1 MAGYKNFRLIIG
13 IVTALVLT
21 FNAVMLPAAALEAG
35 SVNETGSVGY
45 IGDDR
50 SALEPAESEFAEK
63 EENTQN
69 DSVEVEED
77 TQGDKKENIPQE
89 GESGQE
95 AGAPSE
101 NAGDA
106 VSTNQGEVREDI
118 RSAGAEEDTQDDK
131 KENIPQEGE
140 SGQEADAPSENAED
154 SAGTNQEEVREDIC
168 PDPDTRVK
176 LWGNW
181 REAAKLPAPTG
192 NRAEDM
198 ASAARALLGYSLRGE
213 DSGAFCWNRL
223 LAEFCL
229 DYAEVSEEAL
239 PRPEEGQD
247 WAELL
252 ESADLFRRDEEAI
265 AAGTLVFLAL
275 DGQDGE
281 GRLSVGIVTEI
292 EEGVLTVVM
301 ADENGMVDSQSVARN
316 DASFVGYCLV
326 EENSGQEADAPSENA
341 GDAVSTNQE
350 KVREDIRPDP
360 DTRVKLWGNW
370 KEAAKLPAPT
380 GDRAE
385 DMASAARALLGNSL
399 RGEDSGAF
407 CWNRLLAE
415 FCLDYAEVSEE
426 ALPRPE
432 EGQDWAELLESAD
445 LFRRDEEAIA
455 AGTLVFLA
463 LDGQDGE
470 GRLSV
475 GIVTEIEEG
484 VLTVVMADENGT
496 VVSQSVARN
505 DASFVGY
512 CSVSERSQMCKAAM
526 RALEMVDGW
535 ALVSS
540 EEELRSALSSPEE
553 NINIKLRDR
562 FSVGNAPLEIPEGKN
577 VTMDLN
583 GKTLTNNS
591 SENSGE
597 SLFKILTGA
606 TLTIED
612 ETQGTEENSVPPV
625 KTTSTGNKYGNTASY
640 ENGTLTYYVTESE
653 VTDSDT
659 GKTTETVYRHEVS
672 VPLVPQEVSVGTLDG
687 NGKGKPIF
695 WMSGDAAK
703 LIIKGGKICNSS
715 KSAIYCNSSDSTVQI
730 DGGYICNNSVN
741 EIGGGA
747 AISAEKPTTIN
758 INGGYIYNNTSHGNG
773 GAITAKI
780 GSTIHITGGC
790 IFENTASFDS
800 PASDGETTY
809 GFGGA
814 IYSEGANVTV
824 SGGYIFSNSARTNAN
839 GGGGAIYAQG
849 GSVAL
854 NGGYLFDNS
863 AKGGYGGAV
872 YMKDGILTVSDSAVL
887 AGNRSVK
894 EGGIKGTGTLDA
906 GGGAVALFGSKDV
919 TIRGGYI
926 TGNESEKTGGGLYC
940 RELSAVTMDGGYVTN
955 NKAQNIVC
963 VGAHTNMDGGGGI
976 RLENNSKLVLN
987 DGYITGNMACSGA
1000 GICVTGKSSDAL
1012 LTMNG
1017 GYICANRNQVS
1028 CGIAGHQKEG
1038 AGISI
1043 REAEA
1048 TVHITR
1054 GYINNNSIAQSEDWG
1069 GGGIFCTEG
1078 AYLYIDKIL
1087 ATNNHAR
1094 GFGGGLAGCPT
1105 GHVFVLGGAAAVFD
1119 NRADGTQLAGAES
1132 NKHADK
1138 DALADT
1144 TFMASGYSD
1153 FFCALGGQ
1161 VQKRMLGGGMENWKG
1176 SCDGRYVNAEDMSG
1190 ERLTAYFRMGL
1201 TANPT
1206 DADKSAA
1213 YKAAADG
1220 QALYMN
1226 GNESYT
1232 HGGAIMC
1239 DGFMFVGDWSEQ
1251 ENITVGST
1259 MDVTAKKAFGQP
1271 QPMNVTYDSGPD
1283 GANDQEGS
1291 ACLFDHDPGTK
1302 WCNTNAEQAREE
1314 ILFHTNEPVKA
1325 IQYSLTMANDHE
1337 SNPGRVPGAWT
1348 LYGSNDNASWIAID
1362 KGDAGDK
1369 NTLLSAKNG
1378 EKVTFSIM
1386 HRGEYQY
1393 YKLVFDTPGAEG
1405 VQFADFE
1412 LYDLTT
1418 SPMGDKQF
1426 AFEVYQFPASY
1437 TAVTETA
1444 LSGPGEVNGNSE
1456 GYEKLFDGNAG
1467 TKWYYK
1473 GADSPAAII
1482 FSTDRAVKALRYSL
1496 TTANDHT
1503 NYAER
1508 IPKAWT
1514 LYGGDSENGE
1524 WTVIAQ
1530 HTENDNCI
1538 QNVGN
1543 QQEVTFDIPNPAS
1556 YQYYKLDF
1564 ESSVST
1570 EIQFSEFKLYTGE
1583 ANTQEP
1589 TLVSTGHN
1597 DAEGNITFSNR
1608 LSFDHAGTYFFG
1620 VVEKKM
1626 EGSIT
1631 SDRHWYKVAVTVGTK
1646 TENITGSSSNR
1657 ITKNTYYIKSIKV
1670 EQFMNTEEHAGT
1682 VTEQGLQLIWEK
1694 EWDVDGLKYINHP
1707 YHLFLSDNKDETGE
1721 AGDSSNKSVAF
1732 VNVQKE
1738 KTVNVTVQKQ
1748 WASYVDANEYY
1759 TYCVTVQLFRK
1770 SIGNEA
1776 AGWETVG
1783 EENVLNRA
1791 GAWKHTWY
1799 ELDKNY
1805 IYSVKEKEVY
1815 YFDGSGNRKV
1825 VSPQSF
1831 TTEYST
1837 DGETWQGTFDGAA
1850 FRPNDSAGSGIIQI
1864 RNTKKYYPMPETGG
1878 VGSDPFTV
1886 GGLAMVVLAA
1896 VMFLMHLRRQKKQP

>member
-1 MAGYKNFRLIIG
+1 MREDI
-13 IVTALVLT
+13 
-21 FNAVMLPAAALEAG
+21 
-35 SVNETGSVGY
+35 
-45 IGDDR
+45 R
-50 SALEPAESEFAEK
+50 SAGA
-63 EENTQN
+63 
-69 DSVEVEED
+69 EED

-89 GESGQE
+89 GKSGQE

-101 NAGDA
+101 NAEDA
-106 VSTNQGEVREDI
+106 V
-118 RSAGAEEDTQDDK
+118 
-131 KENIPQEGE
+131 
-140 SGQEADAPSENAED
+140 
-154 SAGTNQEEVREDIC
+154 GTNQEEVRENIR

-176 LWGNW
+176 LWGDW
-181 REAAKLPAPTG
+181 REAARLPAPTG
-192 NRAEDM
+192 DRAEDM

-301 ADENGMVDSQSVARN
+301 ADENGMV
-316 DASFVGYCLV
+316 
-326 EENSGQEADAPSENA
+326 
-341 GDAVSTNQE
+341 
-350 KVREDIRPDP
+350 
-360 DTRVKLWGNW
+360 
-370 KEAAKLPAPT
+370 
-380 GDRAE
+380 
-385 DMASAARALLGNSL
+385 
-399 RGEDSGAF
+399 
-407 CWNRLLAE
+407 
-415 FCLDYAEVSEE
+415 
-426 ALPRPE
+426 
-432 EGQDWAELLESAD
+432 
-445 LFRRDEEAIA
+445 
-455 AGTLVFLA
+455 
-463 LDGQDGE
+463 
-470 GRLSV
+470 
-475 GIVTEIEEG
+475 
-484 VLTVVMADENGT
+484 
-496 VVSQSVARN
+496 VSQSVARN

-512 CSVSERSQMCKAAM
+512 CSVSERSQMCEAAI
-526 RALEMVDGW
+526 RALEMFDGW
-535 ALVSS
+535 ALVSR
-540 EEELRSALSSPEE
+540 EDELRSALSSSEE
-553 NINIKLRDR
+553 NIKIKLCDS
-562 FSVGNAPLEIPEGKN
+562 FSVVNAPLEIPEGKT

-583 GKTLTNNS
+583 GQTLTNNS
-591 SENSGE
+591 SENSEE
-597 SLFKILTGA
+597 SLFKILRGV

-612 ETQGTEENSVPPV
+612 GTQDIKENSVDPV
-625 KTTSTGNKYGNTASY
+625 ITASTGNKYGNTASY
-640 ENGTLTYYVTESE
+640 ENGTLTYYVTKSE
-653 VTDSDT
+653 VTDSNT
-659 GKTTETVYRHEVS
+659 GETTETVDQYKVH
-672 VPLVPQEVSVGTLDG
+672 VPLVQEVSVGTLDE
-687 NGKGKPIF
+687 NKIGKSIF

-715 KSAIYCNSSDSTVQI
+715 KSAIYCDSSGSTVQI
-730 DGGYICNNSVN
+730 DGGYICSNSVN

-747 AISAEKPTTIN
+747 AISAEQPTTIN

-773 GAITAKI
+773 GAITAKS

-800 PASDGETTY
+800 PASDGKTTY

-814 IYSEGANVTV
+814 IYSEGADVTV
-824 SGGYIFSNSARTNAN
+824 SGGYIFSNSAKTNAN

-863 AKGGYGGAV
+863 ANGGYGGAV
-872 YMKDGILTVSDSAVL
+872 YMKDGTLTVSGSAVL

-894 EGGIKGTGTLDA
+894 KGSIEGTGTLDA
-906 GGGAVALFGSKDV
+906 GGGAVALFGSSV
-919 TIRGGYI
+919 TISGGYI

-963 VGAHTNMDGGGGI
+963 EGAHSNWDGGGGI
-976 RLENNSKLVLN
+976 RLENNSKLALN

-1017 GYICANRNQVS
+1017 GYICANRNEAS

-1043 REAEA
+1043 HEAGA
-1048 TVHITR
+1048 TVHITS

-1105 GHVFVLGGAAAVFD
+1105 GHVFVLGSAAAVFD
-1119 NRADGTQLAGAES
+1119 NRANGTQLAGAGS
-1132 NKHADK
+1132 TKHADQ
-1138 DALADT
+1138 DALTDT
-1144 TFMASGYSD
+1144 TFMESGYSD

-1176 SCDGRYVNAEDMSG
+1176 SCDGRYVNAEDMSDDW
-1190 ERLTAYFRMGL
+1190 LTAYFRMGL

-1206 DADKSAA
+1206 DADKSTA
-1213 YKAAADG
+1213 YKAATDG
-1220 QALYMN
+1220 QALYIN

-1232 HGGAIMC
+1232 HGGAVMC
-1239 DGFMFVGDWSEQ
+1239 NGFMFVGDWSNQ

-1259 MDVTAKKAFGQP
+1259 MDVTAKKAFGLP
-1271 QPMNVTYDSGPD
+1271 QSINVIYDSGPD
-1283 GANDQEGS
+1283 GANPQEGS
-1291 ACLFDHDPGTK
+1291 SCLFDHNPNTK
-1302 WCNTNAEQAREE
+1302 WCNTNVEQARKE
-1314 ILFHTNEPVKA
+1314 ILFCTKEPVKA

-1337 SNPGRVPGAWT
+1337 NNPNRVPGAWT
-1348 LYGSNDNASWIAID
+1348 LYGSNDNASWTAID

-1369 NTLLSAKNG
+1369 DTLVRAKNG

-1386 HRGEYQY
+1386 HRGEYKY
-1393 YKLVFDTPGAEG
+1393 YKLVFDTPGADG

-1412 LYDLTT
+1412 LYNLTP
-1418 SPMGDKQF
+1418 SSMGDKQF
-1426 AFEVYQFPASY
+1426 AFEVYQFPAFY
-1437 TAVTETA
+1437 TAVPETA
-1444 LSGPGEVNGNSE
+1444 IFGPDEVNDNSE
-1456 GYEKLFDGNAG
+1456 GYENLFDGNTG
-1467 TKWYYK
+1467 TKWYYE
-1473 GADSPAAII
+1473 GSASPDAII
-1482 FSTDRAVKALRYSL
+1482 FRTDRAVKALRYSL

-1503 NYAER
+1503 SYADR

-1514 LYGGDSENGE
+1514 LYGGDSKDGT

-1530 HTENDNCI
+1530 HAEDDNCI
-1538 QNVGN
+1538 KKAGN
-1543 QQEVTFDIPNPAS
+1543 EQEVTFDIPDPAS
-1556 YQYYKLDF
+1556 YQYYKLVF
-1564 ESSVST
+1564 VSSESSK
-1570 EIQFSEFKLYTGE
+1570 IQFSEFKLYTGE
-1583 ANTQEP
+1583 ANTQNA

-1597 DAEGNITFSNR
+1597 DAAGNITFSNR

-1646 TENITGSSSNR
+1646 TEDITGSSLNR

-1682 VTEQGLQLIWEK
+1682 VTEQDLQLIWEK

-1748 WASYVDANEYY
+1748 WASYVDANEYN
-1759 TYCVTVQLFRK
+1759 TYCVTVQLFKK
-1770 SIGNEA
+1770 SIENEDA
-1776 AGWETVG
+1776 KWEAVG
-1783 EENVLNRA
+1783 KENVLNRA

-1837 DGETWQGTFDGAA
+1837 DGETWQETSDGAA
-1850 FRPNDSAGSGIIQI
+1850 FRPNDSAGSGNIQI
-1864 RNTKKYYPMPETGG
+1864 RNTKKYYLMPETGG
-1878 VGSDPFTV
+1878 VGTTIFYVLGSI
-1886 GGLAMVVLAA
+1886 LALGAA
-1896 VMFLMHLRRQKKQP
+1896 VLLIAKKRMNGQDR

>member
-1 MAGYKNFRLIIG
+1 MAGYKNFRLIIV
-13 IVTALVLT
+13 IVTTLALT
-21 FNAVMLPAAALEAG
+21 FNAVILPAAALEVG
-35 SVNETGSVGY
+35 SVNETGSVKY
-45 IGDDR
+45 IEDDR

-63 EENTQN
+63 EENTQD
-69 DSVEVEED
+69 DSV
-77 TQGDKKENIPQE
+77 
-89 GESGQE
+89 
-95 AGAPSE
+95 
-101 NAGDA
+101 
-106 VSTNQGEVREDI
+106 
-118 RSAGAEEDTQDDK
+118 GAEEDTQDDK

-140 SGQEADAPSENAED
+140 SGQEADAPSENA
-154 SAGTNQEEVREDIC
+154 
-168 PDPDTRVK
+168 
-176 LWGNW
+176 
-181 REAAKLPAPTG
+181 
-192 NRAEDM
+192 
-198 ASAARALLGYSLRGE
+198 
-213 DSGAFCWNRL
+213 
-223 LAEFCL
+223 
-229 DYAEVSEEAL
+229 
-239 PRPEEGQD
+239 
-247 WAELL
+247 
-252 ESADLFRRDEEAI
+252 
-265 AAGTLVFLAL
+265 
-275 DGQDGE
+275 
-281 GRLSVGIVTEI
+281 
-292 EEGVLTVVM
+292 
-301 ADENGMVDSQSVARN
+301 
-316 DASFVGYCLV
+316 
-326 EENSGQEADAPSENA
+326 

-350 KVREDIRPDP
+350 
-360 DTRVKLWGNW
+360 
-370 KEAAKLPAPT
+370 
-380 GDRAE
+380 
-385 DMASAARALLGNSL
+385 
-399 RGEDSGAF
+399 
-407 CWNRLLAE
+407 
-415 FCLDYAEVSEE
+415 EV
-426 ALPRPE
+426 
-432 EGQDWAELLESAD
+432 
-445 LFRRDEEAIA
+445 
-455 AGTLVFLA
+455 
-463 LDGQDGE
+463 
-470 GRLSV
+470 
-475 GIVTEIEEG
+475 
-484 VLTVVMADENGT
+484 
-496 VVSQSVARN
+496 

-512 CSVSERSQMCKAAM
+512 CSVSERSQMYEAAM
-526 RALEMVDGW
+526 PALEMVDGW

-540 EEELRSALSSPEE
+540 EEGLRSALCSSEE
-553 NINIKLRDR
+553 TIKIKLRDS
-562 FSVGNAPLEIPEGKN
+562 FSVANAPLEIPENKN
-577 VTMDLN
+577 VTMNLN

-612 ETQGTEENSVPPV
+612 GTQDIEENSAPPV
-625 KTTSTGNKYGNTASY
+625 KTTSTGDKYGNTASY
-640 ENGTLTYYVTESE
+640 KNGTLTYYVTESK
-653 VTDSDT
+653 VTDSNT
-659 GKTTETVYRHEVS
+659 GKTTETVYQYEVP
-672 VPLVPQEVSVGTLDG
+672 VPSVPQEVSVGAVGTLDG

-695 WMSGDAAK
+695 WMSGDAAH

-715 KSAIYCNSSDSTVQI
+715 KSAIYCDSSNSTVQI
-730 DGGYICNNSVN
+730 DGGYICSNSVN

-773 GAITAKI
+773 GAITAKS
-780 GSTIHITGGC
+780 GSTIRITGGC

-800 PASDGETTY
+800 PASDGKTTY

-824 SGGYIFSNSARTNAN
+824 SGGYIFSNSAKTNAN

-863 AKGGYGGAV
+863 ANGGYGGAV
-872 YMKDGILTVSDSAVL
+872 YMKDGALTVSGSAVL

-894 EGGIKGTGTLDA
+894 KDGIAGTGTLDA

-919 TIRGGYI
+919 AIRGGYI

-940 RELSAVTMDGGYVTN
+940 RELSAVTMDSGYVTN
-955 NKAQNIVC
+955 NKAQNFGC
-963 VGAHTNMDGGGGI
+963 DAHINMDGGGGI
-976 RLENNSKLVLN
+976 RLENKSKLVLN

-1017 GYICANRNQVS
+1017 GYICANRNEVS
-1028 CGIAGHQKEG
+1028 CGKAEHQKEG

-1043 REAEA
+1043 REAGA

-1105 GHVFVLGGAAAVFD
+1105 GHVFVLGSAAAVFD

-1132 NKHADK
+1132 TKHADK

-1161 VQKRMLGGGMENWKG
+1161 VQKSMLGGGKENWKG

-1190 ERLTAYFRMGL
+1190 DWLTAYFRMGL
-1201 TANPT
+1201 TANPS

-1213 YKAAADG
+1213 YEAAAAAG

-1232 HGGAIMC
+1232 HGGAVMC
-1239 DGFMFVGDWSEQ
+1239 NGFMFVGDWSDQ
-1251 ENITVGST
+1251 KNITVGST

-1271 QPMNVTYDSGPD
+1271 QLINVTYDGGPG
-1283 GANDQEGS
+1283 GANPQEGS
-1291 ACLFDHDPGTK
+1291 SCLFDHNPDTK
-1302 WCNTNAEQAREE
+1302 WCNTNAGQARKE
-1314 ILFHTNEPVKA
+1314 IFFHTNEPVKA

-1337 SNPGRVPGAWT
+1337 SNLDRVPGAWT
-1348 LYGSNDNASWIAID
+1348 LYGSNDNTSWTAID

-1369 NTLLSAKNG
+1369 KTLVSAKNR

-1393 YKLVFDTPGAEG
+1393 YKLVFDKPGKEG

-1412 LYDLTT
+1412 LYDLTP

-1437 TAVTETA
+1437 TAVTENA
-1444 LSGPGEVNGNSE
+1444 ISGPSGVNGNNE
-1456 GYEKLFDGNAG
+1456 GYKNLFDGNTG

-1473 GADSPAAII
+1473 GAASPAAII
-1482 FSTDRAVKALRYSL
+1482 FRTDRAVKALRYSL

-1514 LYGGDSENGE
+1514 LYGGDSENGK

-1530 HTENDNCI
+1530 HTEDDNCI
-1538 QNVGN
+1538 KNVGN
-1543 QQEVTFDIPNPAS
+1543 EREVTFDIPDPAS
-1556 YQYYKLDF
+1556 YQYYKLVF

-1620 VVEKKM
+1620 VVEKEM

-1646 TENITGSSSNR
+1646 TEDITGSYSNR

-1670 EQFMNTEEHAGT
+1670 EQFMNTEGHAGM
-1682 VTEQGLQLIWEK
+1682 VKEQVSQLIWEN
-1694 EWDVDGLKYINHP
+1694 EWNVDGLKYINHP

-1748 WASYVDANEYY
+1748 WASYVDANEYNN
-1759 TYCVTVQLFRK
+1759 YCVTVQLFRK
-1770 SIGNEA
+1770 NIEDEA
-1776 AGWETVG
+1776 AKWEPVG
-1783 EENVLNRA
+1783 KENVLNRA

-1799 ELDKNY
+1799 ELGKNY
-1805 IYSVKEKEVY
+1805 IYSVRETEVY
-1815 YFDGSGNRKV
+1815 YFDGSGNRID

-1837 DGETWQGTFDGAA
+1837 DGKTWQKTSDGAA
-1850 FRPNDSAGSGIIQI
+1850 FRPNDSAESGIIQI

-1878 VGSDPFTV
+1878 TGTAIFVTLGA
-1886 GGLAMVVLAA
+1886 LAVICAGV
-1896 VMFLMHLRRQKKQP
+1896 FLVTNKRRSKESF

>member
-21 FNAVMLPAAALEAG
+21 FDAVILPAAALEAG
-35 SVNETGSVGY
+35 SVNETGAVEY
-45 IGDDR
+45 IEDDR

-69 DSVEVEED
+69 DSVGAEED
-77 TQGDKKENIPQE
+77 TQDD
-89 GESGQE
+89 S
-95 AGAPSE
+95 
-101 NAGDA
+101 
-106 VSTNQGEVREDI
+106 V
-118 RSAGAEEDTQDDK
+118 GAEEDTQDDK

-140 SGQEADAPSENAED
+140 SGQETDAPSENAGD
-154 SAGTNQEEVREDIC
+154 AASTNQEEAREDIR
-168 PDPDTRVK
+168 PDPDTPVK
-176 LWGNW
+176 LWGDW

-192 NRAEDM
+192 DRAEDM

-301 ADENGMVDSQSVARN
+301 ADENGMV
-316 DASFVGYCLV
+316 
-326 EENSGQEADAPSENA
+326 
-341 GDAVSTNQE
+341 
-350 KVREDIRPDP
+350 
-360 DTRVKLWGNW
+360 
-370 KEAAKLPAPT
+370 
-380 GDRAE
+380 
-385 DMASAARALLGNSL
+385 
-399 RGEDSGAF
+399 
-407 CWNRLLAE
+407 
-415 FCLDYAEVSEE
+415 
-426 ALPRPE
+426 
-432 EGQDWAELLESAD
+432 
-445 LFRRDEEAIA
+445 
-455 AGTLVFLA
+455 
-463 LDGQDGE
+463 
-470 GRLSV
+470 
-475 GIVTEIEEG
+475 
-484 VLTVVMADENGT
+484 
-496 VVSQSVARN
+496 VSQSVARN
-505 DASFVGY
+505 NASFVGY
-512 CSVSERSQMCKAAM
+512 CSVSERSQMCEAAM
-526 RALEMVDGW
+526 LAVDGW
-535 ALVSS
+535 APVSS
-540 EEELRSALSSPEE
+540 EEELRRALSSSEK
-553 NINIKLRDR
+553 NIKIILRGS
-562 FSVGNAPLEIPEGKN
+562 FSVVSAPLEIPENKN

-591 SENSGE
+591 SENSEG

-612 ETQGTEENSVPPV
+612 GTQGIEENSAAPV

-640 ENGTLTYYVTESE
+640 KDGTLTYYVTESQ

-659 GKTTETVYRHEVS
+659 GKTTETVYKYEVS
-672 VPLVPQEVSVGTLDG
+672 VPSVPQEVSVGTLDG
-687 NGKGKPIF
+687 NGKEKPIF
-695 WMSGDAAK
+695 WMSGDAAN

-715 KSAIYCNSSDSTVQI
+715 KSAIYCDSSDSTVQI
-730 DGGYICNNSVN
+730 DGGYICGNSVN

-747 AISAEKPTTIN
+747 AISAKKGTTIH
-758 INGGYIYNNTSHGNG
+758 INGGYIYNNTSQGN
-773 GAITAKI
+773 
-780 GSTIHITGGC
+780 
-790 IFENTASFDS
+790 
-800 PASDGETTY
+800 
-809 GFGGA
+809 GGA
-814 IYSEGANVTV
+814 IYSEGADVTV
-824 SGGYIFSNSARTNAN
+824 SGGYIFSNSARTNSE

-849 GSVAL
+849 GSVTL

-863 AKGGYGGAV
+863 ANGGYGGAV
-872 YMKDGILTVSDSAVL
+872 YMKDGTLTVSDPAVL

-894 EGGIKGTGTLDA
+894 EGGMEGTGTLDA
-906 GGGAVALFGSKDV
+906 GGGAVALFGSTHV
-919 TIRGGYI
+919 TISGGYI

-940 RELSAVTMDGGYVTN
+940 RESSAVTMDGGYVTN

-963 VGAHTNMDGGGGI
+963 EGAHTNEDGGGGI
-976 RLENNSKLVLN
+976 RLEDKSNLVLN
-987 DGYITGNMACSGA
+987 DGYITGNMAGSGA
-1000 GICVTGKSSDAL
+1000 GICVKGNSSNAM

-1028 CGIAGHQKEG
+1028 CGIAGHQQEG

-1043 REAEA
+1043 RKDGAI
-1048 TVHITR
+1048 VRITS

-1078 AYLYIDKIL
+1078 AYLYIEMIL

-1119 NRADGTQLAGAES
+1119 NRADGTQLAGAGS
-1132 NKHADK
+1132 TKHADK

-1144 TFMASGYSD
+1144 TFMESGYSD

-1161 VQKRMLGGGMENWKG
+1161 VQTKMLGGGMENWKG
-1176 SCDGRYVNAEDMSG
+1176 SCDGRYVNAEGMSDG
-1190 ERLTAYFRMGL
+1190 WLTAYFRMGL
-1201 TANPT
+1201 TANPS

-1213 YKAAADG
+1213 YEAAAAG
-1220 QALYMN
+1220 QALYIN

-1271 QPMNVTYDSGPD
+1271 RPIDVIYDGGPT
-1283 GANDQEGS
+1283 GANAQEGS
-1291 ACLFDHDPGTK
+1291 SRLFDHKPDTK
-1302 WCNTNAEQAREE
+1302 WCNTNVEQARGE
-1314 ILFHTNEPVKA
+1314 IVFHTKEPVKA

-1337 SNPGRVPGAWT
+1337 RNPNRVPGAWT
-1348 LYGSNDNASWIAID
+1348 LYGSKDNASWTAID

-1393 YKLVFDTPGAEG
+1393 YKLVFDTPGEGG

-1418 SPMGDKQF
+1418 LSMGDKQF

-1444 LSGPGEVNGNSE
+1444 ISGPEEVNGNNE
-1456 GYEKLFDGNAG
+1456 GYEKLFDGNTG
-1467 TKWYYK
+1467 TKWYYE
-1473 GADSPAAII
+1473 GTDSPAAII

-1503 NYAER
+1503 NYPDR

-1514 LYGGDSENGE
+1514 LYGGDSKDGA
-1524 WTVIAQ
+1524 WIVIAQ
-1530 HTENDNCI
+1530 HTEDDNRI
-1538 QNVGN
+1538 QNAGN
-1543 QQEVTFDIPNPAS
+1543 QQEVTFDIPDPAS

-1564 ESSVST
+1564 VSPVTT

-1583 ANTQEP
+1583 ADTQEA

-1597 DAEGNITFSNR
+1597 DAAGNITFSNR

-1620 VVEKKM
+1620 VVEKGM

-1631 SDRHWYKVAVTVGTK
+1631 SDRHWYKVAVTVGTR
-1646 TENITGSSSNR
+1646 TENITGSNS
-1657 ITKNTYYIKSIKV
+1657 TKNTYYIKSIKV
-1670 EQFMNTEEHAGT
+1670 EQFMNTEGHAGM
-1682 VTEQGLQLIWEK
+1682 VEEQGLQLIWGK
-1694 EWDVDGLKYINHP
+1694 EWVVDGLNYINHP
-1707 YHLFLSDNKDETGE
+1707 YHLFLSDNKNETGE
-1721 AGDSSNKSVAF
+1721 AGDSSNQSVAF

-1738 KTVNVTVQKQ
+1738 KTVNVVNVTVQKQ

-1783 EENVLNRA
+1783 EKNVLNRA

-1805 IYSVKEKEVY
+1805 IYSVQEKEVY

-1837 DGETWQGTFDGAA
+1837 GGETWQETFDGAT
-1850 FRPNDSAGSGIIQI
+1850 FRPNDSAGSGSIQI

-1878 VGSDPFTV
+1878 VGSDPFTA

-1896 VMFLMHLRRQKKQP
+1896 VMFLMHLRRQKKQA

>member
-21 FNAVMLPAAALEAG
+21 FNAVMLPAAALETG
-35 SVNETGSVGY
+35 SVNETGSVEY
-45 IGDDR
+45 IEDDR

-69 DSVEVEED
+69 DSVGAEED

-106 VSTNQGEVREDI
+106 VSTNQEKVREDI
-118 RSAGAEEDTQDDK
+118 R
-131 KENIPQEGE
+131 
-140 SGQEADAPSENAED
+140 
-154 SAGTNQEEVREDIC
+154 

-192 NRAEDM
+192 DRAEDM

-229 DYAEVSEEAL
+229 DYAEVSKEAL

-247 WAELL
+247 WAKLL
-252 ESADLFRRDEEAI
+252 ESANLFRRDEEAI

-281 GRLSVGIVTEI
+281 DRLSVGIVTEI

-301 ADENGMVDSQSVARN
+301 ADENGTVVSQSVARN

-326 EENSGQEADAPSENA
+326 EENSGKEADAPSENA

-370 KEAAKLPAPT
+370 REAAKLPAPT

-385 DMASAARALLGNSL
+385 DMASAARALLGYSL

-415 FCLDYAEVSEE
+415 FCLDYAEVSKE

-432 EGQDWAELLESAD
+432 EGQDWAKLLESAN

-470 GRLSV
+470 DRLSV

-512 CSVSERSQMCKAAM
+512 CSVSERSQMCEAAM
-526 RALEMVDGW
+526 FALEMVNGW
-535 ALVSS
+535 AQVSS
-540 EEELRSALSSPEE
+540 EEGLRSALSSSEE
-553 NINIKLRDR
+553 NINIKLRDN
-562 FSVGNAPLEIPEGKN
+562 FSVGNAPLEIPNGKN

-591 SENSGE
+591 SENSEG

-612 ETQGTEENSVPPV
+612 GTQDTEENSAPPV

-640 ENGTLTYYVTESE
+640 ENGTLTYYVTESK
-653 VTDSDT
+653 VTDLNT
-659 GKTTETVYRHEVS
+659 GKTTETVYQYEVP
-672 VPLVPQEVSVGTLDG
+672 VPTVPQEVSVGTLDG
-687 NGKGKPIF
+687 NGKGKSIF

-715 KSAIYCNSSDSTVQI
+715 KSAIYCDSSNSTVQI
-730 DGGYICNNSVN
+730 DGGYICGNSVN

-747 AISAEKPTTIN
+747 AISAEKPTTIH

-773 GAITAKI
+773 GAITAKS
-780 GSTIHITGGC
+780 GSTICITGGC

-824 SGGYIFSNSARTNAN
+824 SGGYIFSNSAKTNAN

-849 GSVAL
+849 GSVVL

-863 AKGGYGGAV
+863 ANGGYGGAV
-872 YMKDGILTVSDSAVL
+872 YMKDGTLTVSDPAVL

-894 EGGIKGTGTLDA
+894 KDGIAGTGTLDA
-906 GGGAVALFGSKDV
+906 GGGAVALFGCKGV

-940 RELSAVTMDGGYVTN
+940 RESSAVTMNGGYVTN
-955 NKAQNIVC
+955 NRAQNIVC
-963 VGAHTNMDGGGGI
+963 EGAHINMDGGGGI
-976 RLENNSKLVLN
+976 RLEDKSKLVLN

-1028 CGIAGHQKEG
+1028 CGIPGHQKEG

-1043 REAEA
+1043 REAGA

-1161 VQKRMLGGGMENWKG
+1161 VQKSMLGGGMENWKG

-1190 ERLTAYFRMGL
+1190 DWLTAYFRMGL
-1201 TANPT
+1201 TANPS
-1206 DADKSAA
+1206 DADKSTA
-1213 YKAAADG
+1213 YKAAAAAG

-1259 MDVTAKKAFGQP
+1259 MDVTAKKAFGEP
-1271 QPMNVTYDSGPD
+1271 RSMNVTYDSGPD
-1283 GANDQEGS
+1283 GANDHEGS
-1291 ACLFDHDPGTK
+1291 ACLFDHNPDTK
-1302 WCNTNAEQAREE
+1302 WCNTNAEQAHEG
-1314 ILFHTNEPVKA
+1314 IFFHTEEPVKA

-1337 SNPGRVPGAWT
+1337 TNPDRVPDAWT
-1348 LYGSNDNASWIAID
+1348 LYGSNDNTSWTAID
-1362 KGDAGDK
+1362 KGDAGDQ
-1369 NTLLSAKNG
+1369 NTLLRAKNR

-1386 HRGEYQY
+1386 HRGEYQH
-1393 YKLVFDTPGAEG
+1393 YKLVFDTPGAKG

-1444 LSGPGEVNGNSE
+1444 ISGPKEVNSNSE
-1456 GYEKLFDGNAG
+1456 GYEKLFDGNTG
-1467 TKWYYK
+1467 TKWYYE
-1473 GADSPAAII
+1473 GSASPDAII

-1503 NYAER
+1503 SYAER

-1514 LYGGDSENGE
+1514 LYGGDSVNGT
-1524 WTVIAQ
+1524 WTEIAQ

-1538 QNVGN
+1538 QNAGN

-1556 YQYYKLDF
+1556 YQYYKLVF

-1570 EIQFSEFKLYTGE
+1570 EIQFSEFKLYTGG
-1583 ANTQEP
+1583 ANTQKP

-1620 VVEKKM
+1620 VIEKKM

-1646 TENITGSSSNR
+1646 TEDITGSSSNR

-1721 AGDSSNKSVAF
+1721 AGDSSNESVAF

-1738 KTVNVTVQKQ
+1738 KTVNVTVEKQ

-1759 TYCVTVQLFRK
+1759 TYCVTVQLFK
-1770 SIGNEA
+1770 KNNEA
-1776 AGWETVG
+1776 AEWETVG
-1783 EENVLNRA
+1783 EKNVLNRA

-1805 IYSVKEKEVY
+1805 IYSVKETEVY
-1815 YFDGSGNRKV
+1815 YFDGSGTRKD

-1837 DGETWQGTFDGAA
+1837 DGKTWQGTFDGAA
-1850 FRPNDSAGSGIIQI
+1850 FRPNDSAGSGTIQI

-1896 VMFLMHLRRQKKQP
+1896 VMFLMHLRRQKKQA

>member
-1 MAGYKNFRLIIG
+1 MARYKIFRLIIG
-13 IVTALVLT
+13 IVMALVLT
-21 FNAVMLPAAALEAG
+21 FNAVVLPVAALEGG
-35 SVNETGSVGY
+35 SVNETGSVEY
-45 IGDDR
+45 IEGDR

-69 DSVEVEED
+69 DSVGTEED
-77 TQGDKKENIPQE
+77 TQG
-89 GESGQE
+89 
-95 AGAPSE
+95 
-101 NAGDA
+101 
-106 VSTNQGEVREDI
+106 
-118 RSAGAEEDTQDDK
+118 DK

-154 SAGTNQEEVREDIC
+154 AVGTNQEEAQEDTLS
-168 PDPDTRVK
+168 DTDTRVK
-176 LWGNW
+176 LWEDW

-192 NRAEDM
+192 DRAEDM

-229 DYAEVSEEAL
+229 DYAEVSEEVL

-252 ESADLFRRDEEAI
+252 KSADLFRRDEEAI

-275 DGQDGE
+275 DGQ
-281 GRLSVGIVTEI
+281 
-292 EEGVLTVVM
+292 
-301 ADENGMVDSQSVARN
+301 N
-316 DASFVGYCLV
+316 
-326 EENSGQEADAPSENA
+326 
-341 GDAVSTNQE
+341 
-350 KVREDIRPDP
+350 
-360 DTRVKLWGNW
+360 
-370 KEAAKLPAPT
+370 
-380 GDRAE
+380 
-385 DMASAARALLGNSL
+385 
-399 RGEDSGAF
+399 
-407 CWNRLLAE
+407 
-415 FCLDYAEVSEE
+415 
-426 ALPRPE
+426 
-432 EGQDWAELLESAD
+432 
-445 LFRRDEEAIA
+445 
-455 AGTLVFLA
+455 
-463 LDGQDGE
+463 GE

-496 VVSQSVARN
+496 VVSQSVPRN

-512 CSVSERSQMCKAAM
+512 GLVEENSEEAAM
-526 RALEMVDGW
+526 LASEMVNGW
-535 ALVSS
+535 AQVSS
-540 EEELRSALSSPEE
+540 EEELRSALSSSEE
-553 NINIKLRDR
+553 NIKIKLCGS
-562 FSVGNAPLEIPEGKN
+562 FSVVSAPLEIPEGKN

-591 SENSGE
+591 SENSAE
-597 SLFKILTGA
+597 SLFKILKGV
-606 TLTIED
+606 TLTIQD
-612 ETQGTEENSVPPV
+612 GTQDIEENSAAPV

-640 ENGTLTYYVTESE
+640 KDGTLTYYVTDST
-653 VTDSDT
+653 VTDSNT
-659 GKTTETVYRHEVS
+659 GKTTETVYQYEVP
-672 VPLVPQEVSVGTLDG
+672 VPSVPQEVSVGTLDG
-687 NGKGKPIF
+687 NGIEKSIF
-695 WMSGDAAK
+695 WMPPEAEEAH
-703 LIIKGGKICNSS
+703 LIIKGGKICNSG
-715 KSAIYCNSSDSTVQI
+715 KTAIYCNSPNSTVQI
-730 DGGYICNNSVN
+730 YGGYICDNSVN
-741 EIGGGA
+741 EIAGGA
-747 AISAEKPTTIN
+747 AIIAKQPTTIN
-758 INGGYIYNNTSHGNG
+758 INGGYIYNNTSHRNG
-773 GAITAKI
+773 GAIAAGA
-780 GSTIHITGGC
+780 GSTIKITGGC
-790 IFENTASFDS
+790 IFGNTAFFDL

-809 GFGGA
+809 GLGGA

-824 SGGYIFSNSARTNAN
+824 SGGYIFSNSASTNSQ

-854 NGGYLFDNS
+854 NGGYLFNNS
-863 AKGGYGGAV
+863 ANGGYGGAV
-872 YMKDGILTVSDSAVL
+872 YMKDGTLTVSGSAVL

-894 EGGIKGTGTLDA
+894 EGGIAGTGTLDA
-906 GGGAVALFGSKDV
+906 GGGAVALFGTTRA
-919 TIRGGYI
+919 TISGGYI

-940 RELSAVTMDGGYVTN
+940 RDSSEVTMNSGYVTN
-955 NKAQNIVC
+955 NKAQNGVC
-963 VGAHTNMDGGGGI
+963 EVAHINEDGGGGI
-976 RLENNSKLVLN
+976 RLEDESNLTLN
-987 DGYITGNMACSGA
+987 GGYITGNMAGSGA
-1000 GICVTGKSSDAL
+1000 GICVKGQRSNAT

-1017 GYICANRNQVS
+1017 GYICANRNQVP
-1028 CGIAGHQKEG
+1028 CGIARHQQEG

-1043 REAEA
+1043 REVGAI
-1048 TVHITR
+1048 VQINS

-1078 AYLYIDKIL
+1078 AYLYIDMIL

-1119 NRADGTQLAGAES
+1119 NRADGTQLAGAGS
-1132 NKHADK
+1132 TKHADK

-1161 VQKRMLGGGMENWKG
+1161 VQKIMLGSGMENWKG
-1176 SCDGRYVNAEDMSG
+1176 SCDGRYVNAEDMSDDW
-1190 ERLTAYFRMGL
+1190 LTAYFRMGL
-1201 TANPT
+1201 TANPS

-1220 QALYMN
+1220 QALYIN

-1232 HGGAIMC
+1232 HGGAVMC
-1239 DGFMFVGDWSEQ
+1239 NGFMFVGDWSNQ

-1271 QPMNVTYDSGPD
+1271 HPIHVIYEKGPT

-1291 ACLFDHDPGTK
+1291 AYLFDHNPDTK
-1302 WCNTNAEQAREE
+1302 WCNTNVEQACEG
-1314 ILFHTNEPVKA
+1314 ILFHTEEPVKA

-1337 SNPGRVPGAWT
+1337 GNLNRVPSAWT
-1348 LYGSNDNASWIAID
+1348 LYGSNDNASWTAID
-1362 KGDAGDK
+1362 KGDAGDQ
-1369 NTLLSAKNG
+1369 NTLRSAKNG
-1378 EKVTFSIM
+1378 EKVTFSII
-1386 HRGEYQY
+1386 HRGKYQY
-1393 YKLVFDTPGAEG
+1393 YKLVFDTPGTDG

-1418 SPMGDKQF
+1418 LSMGDKQF

-1444 LSGPGEVNGNSE
+1444 ISGPGEVNSNSE
-1456 GYEKLFDGNAG
+1456 GYKNLFDGKTG
-1467 TKWYYK
+1467 TKWYYQ
-1473 GADSPAAII
+1473 GTVSPAAII
-1482 FSTDRAVKALRYSL
+1482 FRTDHAVKALRYSL
-1496 TTANDHT
+1496 TTANDHKD
-1503 NYAER
+1503 YPDR
-1508 IPKAWT
+1508 IPNAWT
-1514 LYGGDSENGE
+1514 LYGGDSENGT

-1530 HTENDNCI
+1530 HTEDDNCF
-1538 QNVGN
+1538 QNAGN
-1543 QQEVTFDIPNPAS
+1543 EQEVTFDIPNPAS

-1564 ESSVST
+1564 ESSK
-1570 EIQFSEFKLYTGE
+1570 IQFSEFKLYTGE
-1583 ANTQEP
+1583 ANTQEA

-1597 DAEGNITFSNR
+1597 DAAGNITFSNR

-1620 VVEKKM
+1620 VVEKGM

-1631 SDRHWYKVAVTVGTK
+1631 SDRHWYKVAVTVGTR
-1646 TENITGSSSNR
+1646 TENITGSNSKR

-1670 EQFMNTEEHAGT
+1670 EQFMNTEGYAGM
-1682 VTEQGLQLIWEK
+1682 VNEQGSQLIWGQ

-1748 WASYVDANEYY
+1748 WASYVDPNEYN
-1759 TYCVTVQLFRK
+1759 TYCVTVQLFK
-1770 SIGNEA
+1770 KNNEA
-1776 AGWETVG
+1776 AEWEPVG

-1815 YFDGSGNRKV
+1815 YFDGSGNRKD

-1837 DGETWQGTFDGAA
+1837 DGRTWQETSDGAA
-1850 FRPNDSAGSGIIQI
+1850 FRPNDSAESGIIQI
-1864 RNTKKYYPMPETGG
+1864 RNTKKYYLMPETGG

-1896 VMFLMHLRRQKKQP
+1896 VMFLMHLRRQKKQA

>member
-35 SVNETGSVGY
+35 SVNETGSVEY
-45 IGDDR
+45 IEDDR
-50 SALEPAESEFAEK
+50 SALEPAKSEFAEK

-69 DSVEVEED
+69 DSV
-77 TQGDKKENIPQE
+77 
-89 GESGQE
+89 
-95 AGAPSE
+95 
-101 NAGDA
+101 
-106 VSTNQGEVREDI
+106 
-118 RSAGAEEDTQDDK
+118 GAEEDTQGDK

-140 SGQEADAPSENAED
+140 SGQEADAPSENAGD
-154 SAGTNQEEVREDIC
+154 AVSTNQEEAREDIP
-168 PDPDTRVK
+168 PDPDTPVK

-192 NRAEDM
+192 DRAEDM

-275 DGQDGE
+275 DGQNGE

-301 ADENGMVDSQSVARN
+301 AEENGMVVSQSVARN

-341 GDAVSTNQE
+341 GDAASTNQE
-350 KVREDIRPDP
+350 EAREDIRPDP
-360 DTRVKLWGNW
+360 DTRVKLWGDW
-370 KEAAKLPAPT
+370 RKAAKLPAPT

-385 DMASAARALLGNSL
+385 DMVSAARALLGYSL
-399 RGEDSGAF
+399 RGEESGAF

-463 LDGQDGE
+463 LDGQNGE

-484 VLTVVMADENGT
+484 VLTVVMAEENGM

-512 CSVSERSQMCKAAM
+512 CSVSERSQMCEAAM
-526 RALEMVDGW
+526 LALGMADGW
-535 ALVSS
+535 ALVSN
-540 EEELRSALSSPEE
+540 EVELHSALSSSEG
-553 NINIKLRDR
+553 NIKIKLCDS
-562 FSVGNAPLEIPEGKN
+562 FPVGNAPLEIPENKN

-597 SLFKILTGA
+597 SLFEILTGA

-612 ETQGTEENSVPPV
+612 RTQGIEENSVAPV

-640 ENGTLTYYVTESE
+640 ENGTLTYYVTESK
-653 VTDSDT
+653 VTDSKT
-659 GKTTETVYRHEVS
+659 GKTTETVYQYEVP
-672 VPLVPQEVSVGTLDG
+672 VPTVPQEVSVGTLDG
-687 NGKGKPIF
+687 NGKGKSIF

-715 KSAIYCNSSDSTVQI
+715 KSAIDCDSSNSTVQI
-730 DGGYICNNSVN
+730 DGGYICGNSVN

-747 AISAEKPTTIN
+747 AISAEKPTIIH

-790 IFENTASFDS
+790 IFGNTASFDS

-814 IYSEGANVTV
+814 IYSEGADVTV
-824 SGGYIFSNSARTNAN
+824 SGGYIFSNSAKTNAN

-863 AKGGYGGAV
+863 ANGGYGGAV
-872 YMKDGILTVSDSAVL
+872 YMKDGTLTVSDSAVL

-906 GGGAVALFGSKDV
+906 GGGAVALFGSKE

-940 RELSAVTMDGGYVTN
+940 RELSAVTMNGGYVTN

-963 VGAHTNMDGGGGI
+963 EGAHTNMDGGGGI

-1028 CGIAGHQKEG
+1028 CGIPGHQKEG

-1048 TVHITR
+1048 TVRITS

-1144 TFMASGYSD
+1144 IFMASGYSD

-1161 VQKRMLGGGMENWKG
+1161 VQKSMLGGGMENWKG

-1190 ERLTAYFRMGL
+1190 DWLTAYFRMGL
-1201 TANPT
+1201 TANPS
-1206 DADKSAA
+1206 DAHKSAA
-1213 YKAAADG
+1213 YEAAAAG
-1220 QALYMN
+1220 QAALYMN

-1239 DGFMFVGDWSEQ
+1239 DGFMFIGDWSVE

-1259 MDVTAKKAFGQP
+1259 MDVTAKKAFGEP
-1271 QPMNVTYDSGPD
+1271 RSMNVTYDSGPN

-1291 ACLFDHDPGTK
+1291 SYLFDHDPNTK
-1302 WCNTNAEQAREE
+1302 WCNTNAEQACKE
-1314 ILFHTNEPVKA
+1314 ILFHTEEPVKA

-1337 SNPGRVPGAWT
+1337 SNPDRVPGAWT
-1348 LYGSNDNASWIAID
+1348 LYGSNDKASWTAID

-1369 NTLLSAKNG
+1369 DTLVSAKNG

-1386 HRGEYQY
+1386 HRGEYKY
-1393 YKLVFDTPGAEG
+1393 YKLVFDTPGEGG

-1426 AFEVYQFPASY
+1426 AFKVYQFPASY

-1444 LSGPGEVNGNSE
+1444 FSGPDEVNSNSE
-1456 GYEKLFDGNAG
+1456 GYENLFDGNTG
-1467 TKWYYK
+1467 TKWYYE
-1473 GADSPAAII
+1473 GSASPDAII
-1482 FSTDRAVKALRYSL
+1482 FRTDRAVKALRYSL

-1503 NYAER
+1503 NYPDR

-1514 LYGGDSENGE
+1514 LSGGDSENGT

-1538 QNVGN
+1538 QKVGN
-1543 QQEVTFDIPNPAS
+1543 EQKVTFDIPNPAS

-1570 EIQFSEFKLYTGE
+1570 KIQFSEFKLYTGE
-1583 ANTQEP
+1583 ANTQEATP
-1589 TLVSTGHN
+1589 VSTGYN
-1597 DAEGNITFSNR
+1597 DAAGNITFGNR

-1646 TENITGSSSNR
+1646 TENITGSNSNR

-1670 EQFMNTEEHAGT
+1670 EQFMNTEGHAGM
-1682 VTEQGLQLIWEK
+1682 VQEQGLQSIWEK
-1694 EWDVDGLKYINHP
+1694 EWVVEGLEYINHP
-1707 YHLFLSDNKDETGE
+1707 YHLFLSDNQDETGK
-1721 AGDSSNKSVAF
+1721 AGDSSNESVAF

-1738 KTVNVTVQKQ
+1738 ETVNVTVEKQ

-1759 TYCVTVQLFRK
+1759 TYCVTVQLFKK
-1770 SIGNEA
+1770 SIGNETA
-1776 AGWETVG
+1776 KWEPVG
-1783 EENVLNRA
+1783 EANVLNRA

-1805 IYSVKEKEVY
+1805 IYSVQEMEVY
-1815 YFDGSGNRKV
+1815 YFDGSGTRKV

-1837 DGETWQGTFDGAA
+1837 DGETWQETSDEAA
-1850 FRPNDSAGSGIIQI
+1850 FRPNDSAGSGTIQI

-1896 VMFLMHLRRQKKQP
+1896 IMFLMHLRRQKKQA

>member
-21 FNAVMLPAAALEAG
+21 FNAVILPAAALEAG
-35 SVNETGSVGY
+35 SVNETGSVEY
-45 IGDDR
+45 IEDDR
-50 SALEPAESEFAEK
+50 SDLEPGESEFAEK

-69 DSVEVEED
+69 DSVGVEED

-95 AGAPSE
+95 ADAPSE
-101 NAGDA
+101 NAENAAG
-106 VSTNQGEVREDI
+106 TNQGEVREDI

-140 SGQEADAPSENAED
+140 SGQEADAPSENAENA
-154 SAGTNQEEVREDIC
+154 AGTNQEEVQEDIR

-192 NRAEDM
+192 DRAEDM

-252 ESADLFRRDEEAI
+252 ER
-265 AAGTLVFLAL
+265 
-275 DGQDGE
+275 
-281 GRLSVGIVTEI
+281 
-292 EEGVLTVVM
+292 
-301 ADENGMVDSQSVARN
+301 
-316 DASFVGYCLV
+316 
-326 EENSGQEADAPSENA
+326 
-341 GDAVSTNQE
+341 
-350 KVREDIRPDP
+350 
-360 DTRVKLWGNW
+360 
-370 KEAAKLPAPT
+370 
-380 GDRAE
+380 
-385 DMASAARALLGNSL
+385 
-399 RGEDSGAF
+399 
-407 CWNRLLAE
+407 
-415 FCLDYAEVSEE
+415 
-426 ALPRPE
+426 
-432 EGQDWAELLESAD
+432 AD

-496 VVSQSVARN
+496 VVSQSVARK

-512 CSVSERSQMCKAAM
+512 CSVSERSQMCEDAM
-526 RALEMVDGW
+526 LALGMVDGW

-540 EEELRSALSSPEE
+540 EEELRSALSSSEE
-553 NINIKLRDR
+553 NIKIKLRES
-562 FSVGNAPLEIPEGKN
+562 FSVVNAPLEIPENKN

-597 SLFKILTGA
+597 SLFKISTRA

-612 ETQGTEENSVPPV
+612 GTQGIEENSADPEI
-625 KTTSTGNKYGNTASY
+625 TTSTGNKYGNTAFY
-640 ENGTLTYYVTESE
+640 ENGTLTYYVTESK
-653 VTDSDT
+653 VTDSNT
-659 GKTTETVYRHEVS
+659 GKTTETVYRHEVP
-672 VPLVPQEVSVGTLDG
+672 VPSVPQEVSVGTLDG
-687 NGKGKPIF
+687 NGIGKPIF

-715 KSAIYCNSSDSTVQI
+715 KIAIYCDSSDSTVQI
-730 DGGYICNNSVN
+730 DGGYICSNSVH

-747 AISAEKPTTIN
+747 AISAEKPTTIH
-758 INGGYIYNNTSHGNG
+758 INGGYIYDNTSHGNG
-773 GAITAKI
+773 GAITAKS

-824 SGGYIFSNSARTNAN
+824 SGGYVFSNSARTNSK

-854 NGGYLFDNS
+854 SGGYLFDNS

-872 YMKDGILTVSDSAVL
+872 YMKDGTLTVSGSAVL

-894 EGGIKGTGTLDA
+894 EGGIAGTGTLDA

-940 RELSAVTMDGGYVTN
+940 RESSAVTMDSGYVTN
-955 NKAQNIVC
+955 NKAQNL
-963 VGAHTNMDGGGGI
+963 GSEDAHINTDGGGGI
-976 RLENNSKLVLN
+976 RLEEKSKLALN
-987 DGYITGNMACSGA
+987 GGYITGNMAGSGA

-1028 CGIAGHQKEG
+1028 CGIASHQQEG

-1043 REAEA
+1043 REEGA

-1078 AYLYIDKIL
+1078 AYLYIDMIL

-1119 NRADGTQLAGAES
+1119 NRADGTQLAGAGS
-1132 NKHADK
+1132 TKHADK
-1138 DALADT
+1138 DALTDT
-1144 TFMASGYSD
+1144 TFMESGYSD

-1161 VQKRMLGGGMENWKG
+1161 VQKKMLGGGMENWKG
-1176 SCDGRYVNAEDMSG
+1176 SCDGRYVNAEGMSDG
-1190 ERLTAYFRMGL
+1190 WLTAYFRMGL
-1201 TANPT
+1201 TANPS

-1213 YKAAADG
+1213 YEAAAAG
-1220 QALYMN
+1220 QALYIN

-1232 HGGAIMC
+1232 HGGAVMC
-1239 DGFMFVGDWSEQ
+1239 DGFMFIGDWSEQ

-1259 MDVTAKKAFGQP
+1259 MDVTAKKAFGEP
-1271 QPMNVTYDSGPD
+1271 RPIDVTYDSGPN
-1283 GANDQEGS
+1283 GANAQEGS
-1291 ACLFDHDPGTK
+1291 ACLFDHNPDTK
-1302 WCNTNAEQAREE
+1302 WCNTNVEQACKE
-1314 ILFHTNEPVKA
+1314 IFFHTNAPVKA
-1325 IQYSLTMANDHE
+1325 IQYSLTMANDHK
-1337 SNPGRVPGAWT
+1337 SNPDRVPGAWT
-1348 LYGSNDNASWIAID
+1348 LYGSNDNASWTAID
-1362 KGDAGDK
+1362 KGDAGDT
-1369 NTLLSAKNG
+1369 NALLSAKNG

-1386 HRGEYQY
+1386 HRGKYQY
-1393 YKLVFDTPGAEG
+1393 YKLVFDTPGEKG

-1412 LYDLTT
+1412 LYDVTT

-1444 LSGPGEVNGNSE
+1444 LSGPGEVNGNNE
-1456 GYEKLFDGNAG
+1456 GYTNLFDGNTG
-1467 TKWYYK
+1467 TKWYYE
-1473 GADSPAAII
+1473 GAASPAAII

-1503 NYAER
+1503 IYADR

-1514 LYGGDSENGE
+1514 LYGGDSENGT

-1530 HTENDNCI
+1530 HTEDDNCI
-1538 QNVGN
+1538 QNAGN
-1543 QQEVTFDIPNPAS
+1543 EQEVTFDIPNPAS
-1556 YQYYKLDF
+1556 YQYYKLVF
-1564 ESSVST
+1564 ESSEST

-1583 ANTQEP
+1583 ANTQEA

-1597 DAEGNITFSNR
+1597 DAAGNITFGNR

-1620 VVEKKM
+1620 VVEKGM

-1670 EQFMNTEEHAGT
+1670 EQFMNTEGHAGM
-1682 VTEQGLQLIWEK
+1682 VTEQGLRLIWGK
-1694 EWDVDGLKYINHP
+1694 EWDVDGLEYINHP
-1707 YHLFLSDNKDETGE
+1707 YHLFLSDNQEETGE

-1738 KTVNVTVQKQ
+1738 KTVNVVNVTVQKQ

-1770 SIGNEA
+1770 NIGNEA
-1776 AGWETVG
+1776 AEWETVG

-1791 GAWKHTWY
+1791 GVWKHTWY

-1815 YFDGSGNRKV
+1815 YFDGSGIRKD

-1837 DGETWQGTFDGAA
+1837 DGETWQETSDGAA

-1886 GGLAMVVLAA
+1886 GGLAIVVLAA
-1896 VMFLMHLRRQKKQP
+1896 VMFLMHLRRQKKQA

>member
-1 MAGYKNFRLIIG
+1 MF
-13 IVTALVLT
+13 
-21 FNAVMLPAAALEAG
+21 
-35 SVNETGSVGY
+35 
-45 IGDDR
+45 
-50 SALEPAESEFAEK
+50 
-63 EENTQN
+63 
-69 DSVEVEED
+69 
-77 TQGDKKENIPQE
+77 
-89 GESGQE
+89 
-95 AGAPSE
+95 
-101 NAGDA
+101 
-106 VSTNQGEVREDI
+106 
-118 RSAGAEEDTQDDK
+118 
-131 KENIPQEGE
+131 
-140 SGQEADAPSENAED
+140 
-154 SAGTNQEEVREDIC
+154 
-168 PDPDTRVK
+168 
-176 LWGNW
+176 
-181 REAAKLPAPTG
+181 
-192 NRAEDM
+192 
-198 ASAARALLGYSLRGE
+198 
-213 DSGAFCWNRL
+213 
-223 LAEFCL
+223 
-229 DYAEVSEEAL
+229 
-239 PRPEEGQD
+239 
-247 WAELL
+247 
-252 ESADLFRRDEEAI
+252 
-265 AAGTLVFLAL
+265 
-275 DGQDGE
+275 
-281 GRLSVGIVTEI
+281 
-292 EEGVLTVVM
+292 
-301 ADENGMVDSQSVARN
+301 
-316 DASFVGYCLV
+316 
-326 EENSGQEADAPSENA
+326 
-341 GDAVSTNQE
+341 
-350 KVREDIRPDP
+350 
-360 DTRVKLWGNW
+360 
-370 KEAAKLPAPT
+370 
-380 GDRAE
+380 
-385 DMASAARALLGNSL
+385 
-399 RGEDSGAF
+399 
-407 CWNRLLAE
+407 
-415 FCLDYAEVSEE
+415 
-426 ALPRPE
+426 
-432 EGQDWAELLESAD
+432 
-445 LFRRDEEAIA
+445 
-455 AGTLVFLA
+455 
-463 LDGQDGE
+463 
-470 GRLSV
+470 
-475 GIVTEIEEG
+475 
-484 VLTVVMADENGT
+484 
-496 VVSQSVARN
+496 
-505 DASFVGY
+505 
-512 CSVSERSQMCKAAM
+512 
-526 RALEMVDGW
+526 ALEMVDGW
-535 ALVSS
+535 ALVSG
-540 EEELRSALSSPEE
+540 EEGLRSALSSPEE
-553 NINIKLRDR
+553 NINIKLRDS
-562 FSVGNAPLEIPEGKN
+562 FPVVNAPLEIPEGKN

-583 GKTLTNNS
+583 GKTLTNNITNNS
-591 SENSGE
+591 SENSEE

-612 ETQGTEENSVPPV
+612 GTQDIEENSVAPV

-653 VTDSDT
+653 VTDLNT
-659 GKTTETVYRHEVS
+659 GKTTETVYQYEVS
-672 VPLVPQEVSVGTLDG
+672 VPSVPPEESVGTLDG
-687 NGKGKPIF
+687 NGKGKSIF

-715 KSAIYCNSSDSTVQI
+715 KSAIYCDSSNSTVQI
-730 DGGYICNNSVN
+730 EGGYICGNSVN

-747 AISAEKPTTIN
+747 AISAEKPTTIH

-773 GAITAKI
+773 GAITAKS
-780 GSTIHITGGC
+780 GSTIRITGGC

-800 PASDGETTY
+800 PASDGKTTY

-824 SGGYIFSNSARTNAN
+824 SGGYIFSNSAKTNAN

-863 AKGGYGGAV
+863 ANGGYGGAV
-872 YMKDGILTVSDSAVL
+872 YMKNGILTVSDPAVL

-894 EGGIKGTGTLDA
+894 KDGIAGTGTLDA
-906 GGGAVALFGSKDV
+906 GGGAVALFGSDV

-940 RELSAVTMDGGYVTN
+940 RELSAVTMNGGYVTN

-963 VGAHTNMDGGGGI
+963 EGAHINMDGGGGI

-1028 CGIAGHQKEG
+1028 CGIPGHQKEG

-1078 AYLYIDKIL
+1078 AYLYIDMIL

-1161 VQKRMLGGGMENWKG
+1161 VQKSMLGGGMENWKG

-1190 ERLTAYFRMGL
+1190 DWLTAYFRMGL
-1201 TANPT
+1201 TANPS

-1220 QALYMN
+1220 QALYIN

-1232 HGGAIMC
+1232 HGGAVMC

-1271 QPMNVTYDSGPD
+1271 EPINVTYDSGPT
-1283 GANDQEGS
+1283 GANAQEGS
-1291 ACLFDHDPGTK
+1291 SCLFDHNPNTK
-1302 WCNTNAEQAREE
+1302 WCNTNVEQARKE
-1314 ILFHTNEPVKA
+1314 IIFHTNEPVKA

-1337 SNPGRVPGAWT
+1337 TNPDRVPGAWT
-1348 LYGSNDNASWIAID
+1348 LYGSNDNASWTAID

-1369 NTLLSAKNG
+1369 NTLLSARNE

-1393 YKLVFDTPGAEG
+1393 YKLVFDTPGKGG

-1412 LYDLTT
+1412 LYDLAT

-1426 AFEVYQFPASY
+1426 AFEIYQFPVSY

-1444 LSGPGEVNGNSE
+1444 ISGPGKVNGNNE
-1456 GYEKLFDGNAG
+1456 GYGNLFDGDAG

-1482 FSTDRAVKALRYSL
+1482 FRTDRAVKALRYSL

-1503 NYAER
+1503 NYPDR

-1514 LYGGDSENGE
+1514 LSGGDSENGE

-1530 HTENDNCI
+1530 HTEDDNCI
-1538 QNVGN
+1538 QNAGN
-1543 QQEVTFDIPNPAS
+1543 EREVTFDIPNPAS
-1556 YQYYKLDF
+1556 YQYYKLVF

-1583 ANTQEP
+1583 ANTQEAA
-1589 TLVSTGHN
+1589 LVSTGHN
-1597 DAEGNITFSNR
+1597 DAAGNITFSNR

-1620 VVEKKM
+1620 VVEKGM

-1631 SDRHWYKVAVTVGTK
+1631 SDRHWYKVAVTVGTR
-1646 TENITGSSSNR
+1646 TENITGSNSNR

-1670 EQFMNTEEHAGT
+1670 EQFMNTEGHAGK
-1682 VTEQGLQLIWEK
+1682 VTEQGLQLIWGK
-1694 EWDVDGLKYINHP
+1694 EWVVDGLEYINHP
-1707 YHLFLSDNKDETGE
+1707 YHLFLSDNEDETGE

-1759 TYCVTVQLFRK
+1759 TYCVTVQLFK
-1770 SIGNEA
+1770 KNNEA
-1776 AGWETVG
+1776 AEWEPVG
-1783 EENVLNRA
+1783 EKNVLNRA

-1805 IYSVKEKEVY
+1805 IYSVQEMEVY
-1815 YFDGSGNRKV
+1815 YFDGSGTRKV

-1850 FRPNDSAGSGIIQI
+1850 LRPNDSAESGIIQI

-1896 VMFLMHLRRQKKQP
+1896 VMFLMHLRRQKKQA

>member
-1 MAGYKNFRLIIG
+1 MTGYKKFRLIIV
-13 IVTALVLT
+13 IVTTLALT
-21 FNAVMLPAAALEAG
+21 FNAVVLPAAALEIG
-35 SVNETGSVGY
+35 SVNETGSVEY
-45 IGDDR
+45 IEDDR

-69 DSVEVEED
+69 DSVGTEED
-77 TQGDKKENIPQE
+77 TQGDKKENIPQEGESGQEAGAPSENAEDAVSTNQEEVRENIRSAGAEEDTQDDKKENIPQE

-106 VSTNQGEVREDI
+106 VSTNQ
-118 RSAGAEEDTQDDK
+118 
-131 KENIPQEGE
+131 
-140 SGQEADAPSENAED
+140 
-154 SAGTNQEEVREDIC
+154 EEVRENIR

-176 LWGNW
+176 LWGDW

-192 NRAEDM
+192 DRAEDM

-239 PRPEEGQD
+239 PRTEEGQD

-281 GRLSVGIVTEI
+281 G
-292 EEGVLTVVM
+292 
-301 ADENGMVDSQSVARN
+301 
-316 DASFVGYCLV
+316 C
-326 EENSGQEADAPSENA
+326 
-341 GDAVSTNQE
+341 
-350 KVREDIRPDP
+350 
-360 DTRVKLWGNW
+360 
-370 KEAAKLPAPT
+370 
-380 GDRAE
+380 
-385 DMASAARALLGNSL
+385 
-399 RGEDSGAF
+399 
-407 CWNRLLAE
+407 
-415 FCLDYAEVSEE
+415 
-426 ALPRPE
+426 
-432 EGQDWAELLESAD
+432 
-445 LFRRDEEAIA
+445 
-455 AGTLVFLA
+455 
-463 LDGQDGE
+463 
-470 GRLSV
+470 LSV

-512 CSVSERSQMCKAAM
+512 CSVSERSQMCEAAM
-526 RALEMVDGW
+526 RALEMDDGW

-540 EEELRSALSSPEE
+540 EEGLRSALHSSEE
-553 NINIKLRDR
+553 TIKIKLRDS
-562 FSVGNAPLEIPEGKN
+562 FSVVNAPLEIPENKN
-577 VTMDLN
+577 VTMNLN

-591 SENSGE
+591 SKNSEE
-597 SLFKILTGA
+597 SLFEILTGV

-612 ETQGTEENSVPPV
+612 GTQDIKENSAPPV
-625 KTTSTGNKYGNTASY
+625 KKTSTGNKYGNTASY
-640 ENGTLTYYVTESE
+640 KNGTLTYYVTKSE
-653 VTDSDT
+653 VTDSNT
-659 GKTTETVYRHEVS
+659 GETTETVYQYEVP
-672 VPLVPQEVSVGTLDG
+672 VPSVPQEVSVGTLDG

-715 KSAIYCNSSDSTVQI
+715 KSAIYCDSSDSTVQI
-730 DGGYICNNSVN
+730 DGGYICGNSVK

-747 AISAEKPTTIN
+747 AISAKKPTTIH
-758 INGGYIYNNTSHGNG
+758 INGGCIYNNTS
-773 GAITAKI
+773 
-780 GSTIHITGGC
+780 
-790 IFENTASFDS
+790 
-800 PASDGETTY
+800 Y

-814 IYSEGANVTV
+814 IYSEGADVTV
-824 SGGYIFSNSARTNAN
+824 SGGYIFRNSAKTNSE

-863 AKGGYGGAV
+863 ANGGYGGAV
-872 YMKDGILTVSDSAVL
+872 YMKDGALTVSGSAVL

-894 EGGIKGTGTLDA
+894 EDGIVGTGTLDA

-919 TIRGGYI
+919 TISGGYI

-940 RELSAVTMDGGYVTN
+940 RELSAVTMNGGYVTN
-955 NKAQNIVC
+955 NKAQNFGC
-963 VGAHTNMDGGGGI
+963 DAHINMDGGGGI
-976 RLENNSKLVLN
+976 RLENESKLTLN

-1017 GYICANRNQVS
+1017 GYICANRNEVN
-1028 CGIAGHQKEG
+1028 CGKAEHQKEG

-1043 REAEA
+1043 RESEA

-1105 GHVFVLGGAAAVFD
+1105 GHVFVLGSAAAVFD

-1132 NKHADK
+1132 NKHADQ
-1138 DALADT
+1138 DALKDT
-1144 TFMASGYSD
+1144 TFMTSGYSD
-1153 FFCALGGQ
+1153 FFCALAGQ

-1190 ERLTAYFRMGL
+1190 DWLTAYFRMAL
-1201 TANPT
+1201 TAHPS

-1213 YKAAADG
+1213 YEAAAAAG

-1232 HGGAIMC
+1232 HGGAVMC
-1239 DGFMFVGDWSEQ
+1239 NGFMFVGDWSKQ

-1259 MDVTAKKAFGQP
+1259 MDVTAKKAFGLP
-1271 QPMNVTYDSGPD
+1271 QSIHVTYGSGPT
-1283 GANDQEGS
+1283 GANAQENS
-1291 ACLFDHDPGTK
+1291 DCLFDHDPNTK
-1302 WCNTNAEQAREE
+1302 WCNTNVEEARKE
-1314 ILFHTNEPVKA
+1314 IIFHTNEPVKA

-1337 SNPGRVPGAWT
+1337 SNPDRVPGAWT
-1348 LYGSNDNASWIAID
+1348 LYGSNGNASWTAID

-1369 NTLLSAKNG
+1369 DTLVSAKNG

-1393 YKLVFDTPGAEG
+1393 YKLVFDTPGADG

-1412 LYDLTT
+1412 LYDLTP
-1418 SPMGDKQF
+1418 SSMGDKQF
-1426 AFEVYQFPASY
+1426 AFEVYQFPVSY

-1444 LSGPGEVNGNSE
+1444 LSGPGEANSNNE
-1456 GYEKLFDGNAG
+1456 GYKNLFDGKTS
-1467 TKWYYK
+1467 TKWYYE
-1473 GADSPAAII
+1473 GAASPAAII
-1482 FSTDRAVKALRYSL
+1482 FRTDHAVKALRYSL

-1503 NYAER
+1503 TYANR

-1514 LYGGDSENGE
+1514 LYGGDSENGT

-1530 HTENDNCI
+1530 HTEDDNCI
-1538 QNVGN
+1538 KDVGN
-1543 QQEVTFDIPNPAS
+1543 EQEVTFDIPNPAS

-1564 ESSVST
+1564 ESSEST

-1583 ANTQEP
+1583 ANTQAP

-1597 DAEGNITFSNR
+1597 DAAGNITFSNR

-1620 VVEKKM
+1620 VVEKRM

-1646 TENITGSSSNR
+1646 TEDITGSSSNR

-1682 VTEQGLQLIWEK
+1682 VTEQGSQLIWWK
-1694 EWDVDGLKYINHP
+1694 EWDVNGLGGDGLKYINHP
-1707 YHLFLSDNKDETGE
+1707 YHLFLSDNEDETGE

-1770 SIGNEA
+1770 NIEDEA
-1776 AGWETVG
+1776 AEWEPVG
-1783 EENVLNRA
+1783 KENVLNRA

-1799 ELDKNY
+1799 ELDKDY

-1837 DGETWQGTFDGAA
+1837 DGETWQGTSDGAA
-1850 FRPNDSAGSGIIQI
+1850 FRPNDSAGSGSIQI
-1864 RNTKKYYPMPETGG
+1864 RNTKKYYLMPETGG

-1896 VMFLMHLRRQKKQP
+1896 VMFLMHLRRQKKQA

>member
-1 MAGYKNFRLIIG
+1 M
-13 IVTALVLT
+13 
-21 FNAVMLPAAALEAG
+21 P
-35 SVNETGSVGY
+35 
-45 IGDDR
+45 
-50 SALEPAESEFAEK
+50 
-63 EENTQN
+63 
-69 DSVEVEED
+69 
-77 TQGDKKENIPQE
+77 
-89 GESGQE
+89 
-95 AGAPSE
+95 
-101 NAGDA
+101 
-106 VSTNQGEVREDI
+106 
-118 RSAGAEEDTQDDK
+118 
-131 KENIPQEGE
+131 
-140 SGQEADAPSENAED
+140 
-154 SAGTNQEEVREDIC
+154 
-168 PDPDTRVK
+168 
-176 LWGNW
+176 
-181 REAAKLPAPTG
+181 
-192 NRAEDM
+192 
-198 ASAARALLGYSLRGE
+198 
-213 DSGAFCWNRL
+213 
-223 LAEFCL
+223 
-229 DYAEVSEEAL
+229 
-239 PRPEEGQD
+239 
-247 WAELL
+247 
-252 ESADLFRRDEEAI
+252 
-265 AAGTLVFLAL
+265 
-275 DGQDGE
+275 
-281 GRLSVGIVTEI
+281 
-292 EEGVLTVVM
+292 
-301 ADENGMVDSQSVARN
+301 
-316 DASFVGYCLV
+316 
-326 EENSGQEADAPSENA
+326 
-341 GDAVSTNQE
+341 
-350 KVREDIRPDP
+350 
-360 DTRVKLWGNW
+360 
-370 KEAAKLPAPT
+370 
-380 GDRAE
+380 
-385 DMASAARALLGNSL
+385 
-399 RGEDSGAF
+399 
-407 CWNRLLAE
+407 
-415 FCLDYAEVSEE
+415 
-426 ALPRPE
+426 
-432 EGQDWAELLESAD
+432 
-445 LFRRDEEAIA
+445 
-455 AGTLVFLA
+455 
-463 LDGQDGE
+463 
-470 GRLSV
+470 
-475 GIVTEIEEG
+475 
-484 VLTVVMADENGT
+484 
-496 VVSQSVARN
+496 
-505 DASFVGY
+505 
-512 CSVSERSQMCKAAM
+512 
-526 RALEMVDGW
+526 ALEMDDGW

-540 EEELRSALSSPEE
+540 EEELRSALSSSEE
-553 NINIKLRDR
+553 HIKIKLCDS
-562 FSVGNAPLEIPEGKN
+562 FSVGNAPLEIPNGKN

-591 SENSGE
+591 SEKSEE

-612 ETQGTEENSVPPV
+612 GTQDIKENSVAPV

-640 ENGTLTYYVTESE
+640 ENGTLTYYVTESK
-653 VTDSDT
+653 VTDSNT
-659 GKTTETVYRHEVS
+659 GKTTETVYQYEVP
-672 VPLVPQEVSVGTLDG
+672 VPSVPQEVSVGTLDG

-695 WMSGDAAK
+695 WMSGDAAN

-715 KSAIYCNSSDSTVQI
+715 KSAIYCDSSNSTVQI
-730 DGGYICNNSVN
+730 DGGYICSNSVN

-773 GAITAKI
+773 GAITAKS

-800 PASDGETTY
+800 PASDGKTTY

-824 SGGYIFSNSARTNAN
+824 SGGYIFSNSAKTNAN

-863 AKGGYGGAV
+863 ANGGYGGAV
-872 YMKDGILTVSDSAVL
+872 YMKDGALTVSGSAVL

-894 EGGIKGTGTLDA
+894 KDGIEGTGTLDA
-906 GGGAVALFGSKDV
+906 GGGAVALFGSNV
-919 TIRGGYI
+919 TISGGYI

-955 NKAQNIVC
+955 NKAQNFGC
-963 VGAHTNMDGGGGI
+963 DAHINMDGGGGI
-976 RLENNSKLVLN
+976 RLENKSKLALN

-1017 GYICANRNQVS
+1017 GYICANRNEVS
-1028 CGIAGHQKEG
+1028 CGKAEHQKEG

-1043 REAEA
+1043 RESEA
-1048 TVHITR
+1048 TVHITS

-1105 GHVFVLGGAAAVFD
+1105 GHVFVLGSAAAVFD

-1132 NKHADK
+1132 TKHADQ
-1138 DALADT
+1138 DALKDT

-1161 VQKRMLGGGMENWKG
+1161 VQKKMLGGGMENWKG
-1176 SCDGRYVNAEDMSG
+1176 SCDGQYVNAEGMSDDW
-1190 ERLTAYFRMGL
+1190 LTAYFRMGL
-1201 TANPT
+1201 TAHPS

-1213 YKAAADG
+1213 YKAAAG
-1220 QALYMN
+1220 KALYIN

-1232 HGGAIMC
+1232 HGGAVMC
-1239 DGFMFVGDWSEQ
+1239 NGFMFVGDWSEQ

-1259 MDVTAKKAFGQP
+1259 MDVTAKKAFGLP
-1271 QPMNVTYDSGPD
+1271 QSMNVTYDRGPG
-1283 GANDQEGS
+1283 GANNRESS
-1291 ACLFDHDPGTK
+1291 ACLFDRNPDTK
-1302 WCNTNAEQAREE
+1302 WCNTNKEQACGE

-1337 SNPGRVPGAWT
+1337 SNLDRVPGAWT
-1348 LYGSNDNASWIAID
+1348 LYGSNDNTSWTAID

-1369 NTLLSAKNG
+1369 DKLLSAKDG

-1393 YKLVFDTPGAEG
+1393 YKLVFDKPGEKG
-1405 VQFADFE
+1405 VQFADFD
-1412 LYDLTT
+1412 LYDLTP

-1426 AFEVYQFPASY
+1426 AFEIYQFPASY
-1437 TAVTETA
+1437 TAVPETVI
-1444 LSGPGEVNGNSE
+1444 SGPDEVNGNNE
-1456 GYEKLFDGNAG
+1456 GYKNLFDNNPG

-1473 GADSPAAII
+1473 GSASPAAII
-1482 FSTDRAVKALRYSL
+1482 FRTDHAVKALRYSL

-1503 NYAER
+1503 TYRNR

-1514 LYGGDSENGE
+1514 LYGRNSENGT
-1524 WTVIAQ
+1524 WTEIAQ
-1530 HTENDNCI
+1530 HTEDDNCI
-1538 QNVGN
+1538 KKAGN
-1543 QQEVTFDIPNPAS
+1543 EQEVTFDIPDPAS
-1556 YQYYKLDF
+1556 YQYYKLKF
-1564 ESSVST
+1564 ESSESSVT
-1570 EIQFSEFKLYTGE
+1570 PEIQFSEFKLYTGE
-1583 ANTQEP
+1583 ANTQGA

-1620 VVEKKM
+1620 VVEKSM

-1646 TENITGSSSNR
+1646 TEDITGSSSNR
-1657 ITKNTYYIKSIKV
+1657 ITKNTCYIKSIKV
-1670 EQFMNTEEHAGT
+1670 EQFMNTEGHAGL
-1682 VTEQGLQLIWEK
+1682 VKEQGLQSIWEK
-1694 EWDVDGLKYINHP
+1694 EWDVDGLEYINHP

-1748 WASYVDANEYY
+1748 WASYVDANEYN
-1759 TYCVTVQLFRK
+1759 TYCVTVQLYK
-1770 SIGNEA
+1770 KDIGNEA
-1776 AGWETVG
+1776 AEWEPVG
-1783 EENVLNRA
+1783 EGNVLNRA

-1805 IYSVKEKEVY
+1805 IYSVKETEVY
-1815 YFDGSGNRKV
+1815 YFDGSGNKKV

-1850 FRPNDSAGSGIIQI
+1850 LQPNDSAESGIIQI

-1878 VGSDPFTV
+1878 VGTMIFV
-1886 GGLAMVVLAA
+1886 ALGALAVICAGV
-1896 VMFLMHLRRQKKQP
+1896 FLVTNKRMSKESF